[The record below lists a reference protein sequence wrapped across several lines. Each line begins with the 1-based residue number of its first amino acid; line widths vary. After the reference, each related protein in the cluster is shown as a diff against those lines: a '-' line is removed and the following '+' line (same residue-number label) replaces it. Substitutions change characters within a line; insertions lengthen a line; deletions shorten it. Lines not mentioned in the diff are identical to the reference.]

1 MIVTEF
7 YKTRE
12 DGVGLYRTYSDADL
26 MIRQI
31 STGILYTEAIDVE
44 NSGNEYEE
52 IDLPV
57 EDEDVPDEEAL
68 KILLGGEEDETA

>member
-52 IDLPV
+52 TDLPV

>member
-12 DGVGLYRTYSDADL
+12 DGVDLYRTYSDTDM

-52 IDLPV
+52 TDLPV

-68 KILLGGEEDETA
+68 KILLGGEENETA

>member
-12 DGVGLYRTYSDADL
+12 DGVDLYRTYSDAAM

-31 STGILYTEAIDVE
+31 NTGILYTEAVDVE

-52 IDLPV
+52 TDVPV
-57 EDEDVPDEEAL
+57 EDEDVLDEEAL
-68 KILLGGEEDETA
+68 KILLGGEDDADE

>member
-12 DGVGLYRTYSDADL
+12 DGVNLYRTYSDADF
-26 MIRQI
+26 MIRQV
-31 STGILYTEAIDVE
+31 STGAIYTEAVDIE
-44 NSGNEYEE
+44 NSGNIYEE
-52 IDLPV
+52 TDLPL

>member
-12 DGVGLYRTYSDADL
+12 DGVDLYRTYSDADL

-31 STGILYTEAIDVE
+31 STGILYTEAIDVG

-52 IDLPV
+52 TDLPV